1 MTYAAPFQLRA
12 LSVTFKPKAL
22 KTILVSMDLNLKAS
36 FLTKCLVTEN
46 LVSIVYDVRE
56 LFGSVDGSLFLK
68 GGSL

>member
-1 MTYAAPFQLRA
+1 MVVDA
-12 LSVTFKPKAL
+12 AL